1 MSPTQAGPARRS
13 RRAGYTAATH
23 RSILEAARRLFRERG
38 YFAVTVEEVAR
49 TAGVS
54 PATVYAVAG
63 GKAGMLRTLAQFCT
77 AAPAAAVCLERL
89 DRADDAGRV
98 LDLVAATTL
107 DLRREWGDVLRVIM
121 TTAPHEPDAAASLAE
136 ATGRYRS
143 WLLVAATRLAR
154 LGALRPG
161 VDVPHADALLWFY
174 FGYSSLFTLVDD
186 LHWSDGEAVAW
197 LRTAAGDALLAPV
210 SDA

>member
-1 MSPTQAGPARRS
+1 MSTTQAGPARRS

-38 YFAVTVEEVAR
+38 YFAVKVEEVAR
-49 TAGVS
+49 AARVS

-63 GKAGMLRTLAQFCT
+63 GKAGLLRSLMRLCA
-77 AAPAAAVCLERL
+77 AAPAVTANLEL
-89 DRADDAGRV
+89 IDRAGDPGRV

-107 DLRREWGDVLRVIM
+107 DMRREWGDVLRVIM
-121 TTAPHEPDAAASLAE
+121 ATAPHEPDAAASLAE
-136 ATGRYRS
+136 ATERYRS
-143 WLLVAATRLAR
+143 GLRLAAQRLAR
-154 LGALRPG
+154 IGALRSG
-161 VDVPHADALLWFY
+161 VDVAHADALLWFY

-197 LRTAAGDALLAPV
+197 LRTAAADALLAP
-210 SDA
+210 AAGA